1 MDQQIKLFLAFLEQC
16 RLQSRVSSTKDIL
29 LCLDDLRRLLEM
41 IEQSLIKSDQEE
53 PPLLYPSLGSLLEH
67 LCRNPV
73 VLASS
78 EVIARLVTSLVLK
91 YSQTSGS
98 SIRDKEMTLWCSD
111 RLNDLLMTDASRMNA
126 LRAKAIG
133 FQDLFSVS
141 SGDLQEQMVLE
152 TMKSMTTSLEELQ
165 RALKE
170 MGTYPRKLDMENILI
185 RATEILNSI
194 AGYNHKV
201 ECGRA

>member
-1 MDQQIKLFLAFLEQC
+1 
-16 RLQSRVSSTKDIL
+16 
-29 LCLDDLRRLLEM
+29 
-41 IEQSLIKSDQEE
+41 
-53 PPLLYPSLGSLLEH
+53 
-67 LCRNPV
+67 
-73 VLASS
+73 
-78 EVIARLVTSLVLK
+78 
-91 YSQTSGS
+91 
-98 SIRDKEMTLWCSD
+98 
-111 RLNDLLMTDASRMNA
+111 MNA
-126 LRAKAIG
+126 LRTKAIG

-152 TMKSMTTSLEELQ
+152 TIKSMTTSLEELQ

-185 RATEILNSI
+185 RATEILDSI